1 MHIVHFGHSCVL
13 LDTGSARLLI
23 DPGSFSTGF
32 EQTEGLDAVLITHQH
47 FDHVD
52 QKRLPALLAANPGAR
67 LVVDPDT
74 VGVAKELGLEHTVAT
89 VGDKLTLAG
98 ATVEVIGGQHASI
111 YGDLPGITN
120 AAYLVD
126 DGAFL
131 HPGDSLAQPGRDVDV
146 LGVPVAA
153 PWLKLAEAVDFI
165 KAVRPRAVVPI
176 HEALYTEVGVG
187 LTLNWFNQTRP
198 AATAEIK
205 LLAHGQSTAV

>member
-23 DPGSFSTGF
+23 DPGAFSTGF

-74 VGVAKELGLEHTVAT
+74 VGIAKELGLEHTVAT
-89 VGDKLTLAG
+89 VGDKLTLGG
-98 ATVEVIGGQHASI
+98 ATVEVVGGQHATI
-111 YGDLPGITN
+111 YGDMPGITN

-131 HPGDSLAQPGRDVDV
+131 HPGDSLARPGRDVDV

-153 PWLKLAEAVDFI
+153 PWLKLAEAIDYFREV
-165 KAVRPRAVVPI
+165 KPRVVVPI

-187 LTLNWFNQTRP
+187 LTVNMFTLNKAEGTEVRQLTRG
-198 AATAEIK
+198 E
-205 LLAHGQSTAV
+205 STQV

>member
-52 QKRLPALLAANPGAR
+52 QKRLPALLTANPGAR

-74 VGVAKELGLEHTVAT
+74 VGLAKELGLEHAVAT
-89 VGDKLTLAG
+89 VGDKLTLGG
-98 ATVEVIGGQHASI
+98 ATVEVIGGQHATI

-131 HPGDSLAQPGRDVDV
+131 HPGDSLARPGRDVDV

-153 PWLKLAEAVDFI
+153 PWLKLAEAIDYLREV
-165 KAVRPRAVVPI
+165 KPRVVVPI
-176 HEALYTEVGVG
+176 HEALYTEAGIGMTVN
-187 LTLNWFNQTRP
+187 LFNLNKAEGT
-198 AATAEIK
+198 EIK
-205 LLAHGQSTAV
+205 QLAHGESTAV